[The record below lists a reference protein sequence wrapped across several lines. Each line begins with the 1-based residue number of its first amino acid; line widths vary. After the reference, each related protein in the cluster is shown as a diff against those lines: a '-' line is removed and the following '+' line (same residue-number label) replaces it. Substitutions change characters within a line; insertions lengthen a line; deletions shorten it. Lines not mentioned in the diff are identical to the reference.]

1 MKWIAQK
8 IRGISDFL
16 QGKAEWLDEKDSDV
30 KAKFSAYTSTVQ
42 KTIAAAF
49 VIGLITG
56 AFIFR

>member
-1 MKWIAQK
+1 MKWIAKK
-8 IRGISDFL
+8 IQSISDFL

-49 VIGLITG
+49 IVGVAAG